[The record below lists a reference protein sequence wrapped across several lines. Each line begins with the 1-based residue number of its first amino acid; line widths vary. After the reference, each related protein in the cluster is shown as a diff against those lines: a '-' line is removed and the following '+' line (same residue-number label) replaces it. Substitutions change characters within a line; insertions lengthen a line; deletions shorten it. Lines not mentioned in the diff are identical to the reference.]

1 MEKTQKCVEGEERM
15 LKGTELE
22 SAGGNVIGE
31 SSDCFLLG
39 KKKDFFFLLLFEY
52 CWNCIVS

>member
-39 KKKDFFFLLLFEY
+39 KKKDFFFS
-52 CWNCIVS
+52 VAV